1 MDLFKRKVI
10 LDTNFLLIPGQFKV
24 NVFAEIERVMDVPY
38 HLCIIDKTVDELKK
52 VIVFGNTKDRQAA
65 KLGLAL
71 VNDLLKQKSLKRITS
86 SSSESVDDAIV
97 YNSSK
102 KVYVATV
109 DKELKR
115 RVKEKG
121 GSIITLKQKKYLV
134 RE

>member
-1 MDLFKRKVI
+1 M
-10 LDTNFLLIPGQFKV
+10 
-24 NVFAEIERVMDVPY
+24 
-38 HLCIIDKTVDELKK
+38 
-52 VIVFGNTKDRQAA
+52 IVFGNTKDRQAA